1 MTSHWG
7 PLGWMTLHSISCCYP
22 EKPKQEDKLI
32 LNRFLEKFKDT
43 ISCPHCKTHF
53 TRMHQKY
60 TRYHP
65 EWSNSRYDLF
75 LFVCRAHN
83 TVNKRLD
90 KPKYSTVKECL
101 EALKANTKNNSA
113 ANYRIAYISYLFKN
127 WGSQQSGEGFMML
140 ASAKE
145 LAKINNEYW
154 TPRNVSFEDIHFPE
168 ADVLE
173 YIPEDGVR
181 TSASFPMVVPGNPLP
196 NVGFKLRGGRFS
208 LH

>member
-22 EKPKQEDKLI
+22 ENPKQEDKLI
-32 LNRFLEKFKDT
+32 LTRFLEKFKET

-53 TRMHQKY
+53 SKMYEKY

-65 EWSNSRYDLF
+65 EWANSRYNLF
-75 LFVCRAHN
+75 LFICRAHN

-90 KPKYSTVKECL
+90 KPKFSTVKECL
-101 EALKANTKNNSA
+101 DALITNTKNTSG
-113 ANYRIAYISYLFKN
+113 ANYRLAYISYLFKN
-127 WGSQQSGEGFMML
+127 WGSQQSGEGFMMM

-145 LAKINNEYW
+145 LAKINREYW
-154 TPRNVSFEDIHFPE
+154 TPRETLFEDVSFPE
-168 ADVLE
+168 SNVLE

-181 TSASFPMVVPGNPLP
+181 ASPSYPTVVPGNPLP
-196 NVGFKLRGGRFS
+196 NVGFKLRGGRFT